1 MCPDFPAVGGA
12 TAAQVWAYATRAITD
27 KAGFTISGTK
37 QTLDAL
43 NDITSASIWAV
54 ATRALTDKVDFAL
67 TTAEKGAIVDLNWDE
82 LASGHVGAGSLGKR
96 LDADMSTRS
105 SHAAADVWAVAAR
118 TITALTGQPRTD
130 IVGSD
135 ASFEAATGRPAK
147 LDDIPYFEAVVEGS
161 LLMTGVE
168 QTLVEKTDDKAGL
181 LEGMINLT
189 PMTATE
195 TCVVREYMQVLSTG
209 AYAKYA
215 EETYSGAQTIPLLQL
230 LTRISTHDIKVT
242 IQQTAGTYK
251 TLEYSF
257 VRRREA

>member
-1 MCPDFPAVGGA
+1 MCPDFPRIGGA
-12 TAAQVWAYATRAITD
+12 SAAEVWAY
-27 KAGFTISGTK
+27 
-37 QTLDAL
+37 
-43 NDITSASIWAV
+43 

-67 TTAEKGAIVDLNWDE
+67 TAGEKNTIVDLNWDE
-82 LASGHVGAGSLGKR
+82 LASGHVGAGTFGKR

-105 SHAAADVWAVAAR
+105 SHVAADIWAVATR
-118 TITALTGQPRTD
+118 ELTGITGTPRTNL
-130 IVGSD
+130 IGSD
-135 ASFEAATGRPAK
+135 ASFETAVGRPAK

-161 LLMTGVE
+161 LLMTGAE

-195 TCVVREYMQVLSTG
+195 TVVVREYMQVLSTG
-209 AYAKYA
+209 AYVKYA
-215 EETYSGAQTIPLLQL
+215 EETYTGAQAIPLLQI

-251 TLEYSF
+251 TFEYSF